1 MFYRNGKEHIGNE
14 IYRLKP
20 GANAWEKMEISMQ
33 KPRNF
38 HETIAIDPT
47 TIDCS
52 SGFLIR
58 LIFIYISRM

>member
-20 GANAWEKMEISMQ
+20 KANAWEKMEISMQ

-38 HETIAIDPT
+38 HETIAIDST
-47 TIDCS
+47 IIDCS
-52 SGFLIR
+52 SGF
-58 LIFIYISRM
+58 YYD